1 MSRVMIC
8 ETFYCSAS
16 KSLHSLH
23 KIHVELRT
31 LERKLSN
38 SEKRLSVPIY
48 PELDM
53 NIDEKIVEE
62 ENNLLGGDV
71 ERLNGKVPTV
81 SIKTPILHYPVL
93 TFYVPKLNQR
103 KNSSEL
109 TRNIHG
115 FF

>member
-1 MSRVMIC
+1 MIC

-81 SIKTPILHYPVL
+81 SIKKTPILHYPVL
-93 TFYVPKLNQR
+93 SFYVP
-103 KNSSEL
+103 S
-109 TRNIHG
+109 
-115 FF
+115 

>member
-1 MSRVMIC
+1 
-8 ETFYCSAS
+8 
-16 KSLHSLH
+16 
-23 KIHVELRT
+23 
-31 LERKLSN
+31 
-38 SEKRLSVPIY
+38 
-48 PELDM
+48 M